1 MPLQQNATIRVILI
15 LAFLVLA
22 AVPAA
27 YPQSVGATF
36 GEVIYLGGTPSDI
49 VLDEVRQ
56 LLYLVNTAAGRV
68 DVYDYANKQLL
79 SPIRVGVQP
88 LAAAMSFDQST
99 LYVSNNASSS
109 LSVIDLGT
117 RTVKATISLPAR
129 PEGVAAGI
137 DGRVLITTGG
147 TGAGSTQNTLL
158 IYDPTQLQQSLQV
171 QVVPFPPPPPTPTGV
186 PGVGTGRP
194 VTTWRGKLLPTPD
207 GQFIVGLSIVGN
219 GNTTYLFVYEV
230 ASGTILRSRS
240 VTGQSSVLSM
250 APDGS
255 KIMAGFTLY
264 DVATLAVLAQM
275 STSNATFP
283 ISGSFNTQQNFGG
296 STFSPDGGTI
306 YAAFNSAPFSVP
318 ATRPQASTLFVCDSS
333 NLSMRLGIKVPESI
347 VARLVST
354 SDGSDAWALSESGL
368 IHLPLGKLYDYP
380 ILMPEQTQVFLAVD
394 ECNKGIAK
402 ATVKIN
408 NLGKGRLT
416 FSVPNTGAALVSQV
430 TSGVTPSSITFM
442 MEPGRAGVNRQPG
455 TNLYTGTATNNGF
468 PVNVNLASAE
478 AINIP
483 PTIRVYMN
491 YRQADQRGI
500 VYPVPMSLDNSQGLQ
515 DLQLDEAR
523 GKLYVANAGMNRIE
537 VFDLRRQRFVD
548 PIIVGQLPRQMA
560 IASDGVTMYV
570 ANGGSEAISI
580 VDLDLGKQV
589 GTVEFPPIPRAGN
602 TGVIFPR
609 TIAPSIAGVQ
619 FVMSNGSRWKIVGN
633 TAVPRPVNDG
643 VSPNT
648 FPSGGATVMVAT
660 PEGDRIIVLD
670 GTGTGYL
677 YDALADTYTATRRL
691 FNNPIVS
698 YYGPLGASKMGNYFL
713 MNGLILNSSLTV
725 IGGAERPGQIIQTAP
740 TQPGQPPSTQ
750 VVSAGQRNVASV
762 APIDEYTFV
771 RLTTPVRQNIN
782 TVTRDDARPTLE
794 LVDVRTGAESLAG
807 VAPENPNFTVFG
819 TQRYNI
825 GPRHMVVDSRGTAYV
840 ITLSGLSVIPLT
852 VTGSSSARP
861 VIQTGVRGIVNSNDG
876 TTNFRPGSFIT
887 VNGSNLASAATAETT
902 PPPTVLGGSCVL
914 FNNIALPLLR
924 TSPGQI
930 SAQIPETVLPGVNV
944 VQVKS
949 LATAQSSDPVV
960 VTVQRP

>member
-1 MPLQQNATIRVILI
+1 MRLQASILSRVFAAAL
-15 LAFLVLA
+15 LSLV

-27 YPQSVGATF
+27 RSQSVGATF

-49 VLDEVRQ
+49 VLDETRQ

-68 DVYDYANKQLL
+68 DVYDYANKRTLP
-79 SPIRVGVQP
+79 PIKVGVQP
-88 LAAAMSFDQST
+88 LAAAMSFDQSK
-99 LYVSNNASSS
+99 LYVTNNASSS
-109 LSVIDLGT
+109 LSVVDLGFQAVT
-117 RTVKATISLPAR
+117 TTVSLPAR

-147 TGAGSTQNTLL
+147 TGAGSAQNTLL
-158 IYDPTQLQQSLQV
+158 IYDPTQTQQALQI
-171 QVVPFPPPPPTPTGV
+171 QVVPFPPPPPTPAGV

-207 GQFIVGLSIVGN
+207 GQFIVGLSITGN
-219 GNTTYLFVYEV
+219 GNNTYLFVYEV
-230 ASGTILRSRS
+230 ASGTILRSRN

-250 APDGS
+250 SPDGS
-255 KIMAGFTLY
+255 KIMAGFTMY
-264 DVATLAVLAQM
+264 DVSTLAVLGQL

-283 ISGSFNTQQNFGG
+283 ISGGFNTQQNFGG
-296 STFSPDGGTI
+296 STFSPDGATL

-318 ATRPQASTLFVCDSS
+318 ATRPQASTLFVCDAA
-333 NLSMRLGIKVPESI
+333 NLTMKLGLKVPESI

-354 SDGSDAWALSESGL
+354 SDGAHAWALSESGL
-368 IHLPLGKLYDYP
+368 VYLPLGKLYDYP
-380 ILMPEQTQVFLAVD
+380 ILMPDQTQVFLAVD
-394 ECNKGIAK
+394 ECNKGVAK

-430 TSGVTPSSITFM
+430 SSGLAPSTITFM

-468 PVNVNLASAE
+468 AVNVNLASSE
-478 AINIP
+478 AVNIP

-491 YRQADQRGI
+491 YRQADQRGVI
-500 VYPVPMSLDNSQGLQ
+500 YPVPMSLDTNQGLQ

-537 VFDLRRQRFVD
+537 VFDIRRQRFVD

-560 IASDGVTMYV
+560 IATDGATMYV
-570 ANGGSEAISI
+570 ANGGAEVISI
-580 VDLDLGKQV
+580 VDLETGKQV
-589 GTVEFPPIPRAGN
+589 GTVNFPAIPRAGN
-602 TGVIFPR
+602 TGVIYPR
-609 TIAPSIAGVQ
+609 TIAPSLTGIH
-619 FVMSNGSRWKIVGN
+619 FVMSNGSRWQIIGN

-648 FPSGGATVMVAT
+648 FPTGGATTMLST
-660 PEGDRIIVLD
+660 PEADRIIVLD
-670 GTGTGYL
+670 GAGSGYL
-677 YDALADTYTATRRL
+677 YDALADTYTAARRL

-698 YYGPLGASKMGNYFL
+698 YYGPLGASKTGNFFL
-713 MNGLILNSSLTV
+713 MNGLILNASLTV
-725 IGGAERPGQIIQTAP
+725 IGGAERPGQIIQSAP
-740 TQPGQPPSTQ
+740 TAPGQPPTTQ
-750 VVSAGQRNVASV
+750 VVSAGQRNVAAV
-762 APIDEYTFV
+762 APIDEFTFV
-771 RLTTPVRQNIN
+771 RMTTPVRQNIN

-794 LVDVRTGAESLAG
+794 LVDVRTGAETLVG

-825 GPRHMVVDSRGTAYV
+825 GPRQMVVDSRGTAYI

-852 VTGSSSARP
+852 ITSSASARP
-861 VIQTGVRGIVNSNDG
+861 VIQTGARGIVNSNDG
-876 TTNFRPGSFIT
+876 STNFRPGSFIT
-887 VNGSNLASAATAETT
+887 INGSNLASAATAETT

-924 TSPGQI
+924 TSAGQI
-930 SAQIPETVLPGVNV
+930 SAQIPEVVLPGVNV